1 METKVKKEYLVLALL
16 IVALSGYLFWQRQER
31 TAYKLPALPAVE
43 RDAITR
49 IEIDRPGHPQ
59 VHLKSVN
66 GSWHVG
72 AEEYAADGDKIKGM
86 LDIISSLQLTA
97 LVSET
102 RSYDRYELDEAHRI
116 RVRAWAG
123 DNLKRDMAIGKS
135 APTYR
140 HTFVR
145 VGEDPSVYHAREDFR
160 GRFDRDL
167 DQMRDKS
174 VMAFKRDTIRSLTL
188 QAGSGEPVRFTRQ
201 GPAESAS
208 DKDAKEAKAPAPPWL
223 DAKGQPADSAT
234 IDQVLGSLATL
245 ECAAYLYDKTKTDL
259 EGKDPQYILTLEGE
273 KSLRLVLF
281 APEGSGEAEKQR
293 AAISSE
299 NDYPFLLSAFLS
311 KELAEQ
317 IDKLT
322 GTTPSGGAGQ
332 GKPAEGEDQ
341 NRESPKS

>member
-1 METKVKKEYLVLALL
+1 METKVKKEYFVLALL

-31 TAYKLPALPAVE
+31 TAYRLPELPAVE
-43 RDAITR
+43 RGAITR

-59 VHLKSVN
+59 VHLKRVN
-66 GSWHVG
+66 ETWHVG
-72 AEEYAADGDKIKGM
+72 AEEYAADGDKINGM
-86 LDIISSLQLTA
+86 LDIIASLQLTA
-97 LVSET
+97 LVSEA

-145 VGEDPSVYHAREDFR
+145 VGDDPNVYHAREDFR

-188 QAGSGEPVRFTRQ
+188 QAGTGKPVRFTRQ
-201 GPAESAS
+201 GPTETTS
-208 DKDAKEAKAPAPPWL
+208 DKEAKAPPAPWL
-223 DAKGQPADSAT
+223 DAQGQPADSAT

-281 APEGSGEAEKQR
+281 APKGSGEAEKQR

-322 GTTPSGGAGQ
+322 GKAPPDGAGP
-332 GKPAEGEDQ
+332 G
-341 NRESPKS
+341 